1 MSDKGAPKVSGPGL
15 AACCA
20 AAADREILSTAA
32 PNAPRQHDDRLPHS
46 YPRDSM
52 IKGCLFAARWSRV
65 WCCCCCTSESCTK
78 SVIAGASVSCT

>member
-20 AAADREILSTAA
+20 AAADRQILSTAA
-32 PNAPRQHDDRLPHS
+32 PKAPRQHDVRLPHS

-52 IKGCLFAARWSRV
+52 IGGGTV
-65 WCCCCCTSESCTK
+65 N
-78 SVIAGASVSCT
+78 IAWRN